1 MALPRACS
9 VAQNAPHEDGY
20 LHGGRAD
27 ADCHR
32 IDHLVDDAARPPL
45 TVLAL
50 LRPSLEK
57 QACSSRTDAEES
69 LATRRRRST
78 PPGVFTGIIET
89 TGLLKARA
97 PRGPG
102 ARLLVSTEIASL
114 VVGESISV
122 HGVCL
127 TVHSTVVGGFE
138 CDASAETLARST
150 LGSVP
155 LGGTVHLERALTM
168 GGRLGGHIVTGHV
181 DGRVKLRNRER
192 VGDALKLGFEI
203 LDGDL
208 VRYVAPKGS
217 VAIDGVSL
225 TVNVMN
231 GREFE
236 VVIIPHTLVVT
247 TLGHLMPTDDAN
259 LEVDILARYVAQL
272 LPFSGDGAP
281 SEDESLLKKLRN
293 SGFM

>member
-1 MALPRACS
+1 
-9 VAQNAPHEDGY
+9 VARKLGNASSAKY
-20 LHGGRAD
+20 T
-27 ADCHR
+27 
-32 IDHLVDDAARPPL
+32 AR
-45 TVLAL
+45 
-50 LRPSLEK
+50 
-57 QACSSRTDAEES
+57 
-69 LATRRRRST
+69 
-78 PPGVFTGIIET
+78 VFTGIVET

-97 PRGPG
+97 TRGPG
-102 ARLLVSTEIASL
+102 ARLLVSTDMGPL
-114 VVGESISV
+114 VVGESIAV

-127 TVHSTVVGGFE
+127 TVETIVVSGFE

-150 LGSVP
+150 LGSIP
-155 LGGTVHLERALTM
+155 LGGTVHLERALPM

-181 DGRVKLRNRER
+181 DGKLRLRNRER

-203 LDGDL
+203 QDGDL

-225 TVNVMN
+225 TVNGTN

-236 VVIIPHTLVVT
+236 VVIIPHTLAVT
-247 TLGHLMPTDDAN
+247 TLGHLMPTDEAN

-272 LPFSGDGAP
+272 LPNRGDGGP
-281 SEDESLLKKLRN
+281 SEDEALLTKLRN

>member
-1 MALPRACS
+1 
-9 VAQNAPHEDGY
+9 
-20 LHGGRAD
+20 
-27 ADCHR
+27 
-32 IDHLVDDAARPPL
+32 
-45 TVLAL
+45 
-50 LRPSLEK
+50 
-57 QACSSRTDAEES
+57 
-69 LATRRRRST
+69 
-78 PPGVFTGIIET
+78 VFTGIIET

-97 PRGPG
+97 ARGPG
-102 ARLLVSTEIASL
+102 ARLLVSTEIESL
-114 VVGESISV
+114 VIGESISV

-127 TVHSTVVGGFE
+127 TVQTILSGGFE
-138 CDASAETLARST
+138 CDASAETLTRST

-181 DGRVKLRNRER
+181 DGRVKLRSRER

-225 TVNVMN
+225 TVNVTS

-236 VVIIPHTLVVT
+236 VVIIPHTLTVT
-247 TLGHLMPTDDAN
+247 TLGHLMPTDEAN

-272 LPFSGDGAP
+272 LPFSGDAP
-281 SEDESLLKKLRN
+281 SQDEVLQKKLRN